1 MSIYDICGFKHVY
14 DGNWGPNVGILLERS
29 SWYKL
34 QVGSSIG
41 MVLKWHSTGTEPTYW
56 TTPVLEWA
64 WQGTPDHTGM
74 VLHWYWNGLEMARQV
89 LGMEWHSKSWIDLE
103 S

>member
-34 QVGSSIG
+34 QVGSSTG
-41 MVLKWHSTGTEPTYW
+41 MVLKWHSTGM
-56 TTPVLEWA
+56 VLESE
-64 WQGTPDHTGM
+64 TGK
-74 VLHWYWNGLEMARQV
+74 NAKNAENKPRKREGKKK
-89 LGMEWHSKSWIDLE
+89 KSR
-103 S
+103 